1 MNFQPNPGAP
11 SEALAAL
18 SGDTRRLLPPEYVE
32 FMTRCDGGEGFLDD
46 EYAAL
51 WRIEELEP
59 FNADY
64 ESKSCLQNTIL
75 IGSDGGGEAYA
86 FRTIEGGIQFVRV
99 PFIGMSDDACEAMDV
114 SFAEFVR
121 AVGMPPPISSPTALT
136 GYDTYM
142 ITVEEL
148 IEEFAEFEDWQD
160 RYRYLLEMGD
170 ELPEFPEAEKT
181 DANLVQGCQ
190 SRVWMIADV
199 DDTPDRKLHLQ
210 ADSDSAIVRGL
221 IAILVALYD
230 DRPASEAKDVPIE
243 TAFQQIGLGQRLSP
257 QRSNGFYSM
266 VNRIRE
272 LAANG
277 R

>member
-1 MNFQPNPGAP
+1 
-11 SEALAAL
+11 
-18 SGDTRRLLPPEYVE
+18 
-32 FMTRCDGGEGFLDD
+32 
-46 EYAAL
+46 
-51 WRIEELEP
+51 
-59 FNADY
+59 
-64 ESKSCLQNTIL
+64 
-75 IGSDGGGEAYA
+75 
-86 FRTIEGGIQFVRV
+86 
-99 PFIGMSDDACEAMDV
+99 
-114 SFAEFVR
+114 
-121 AVGMPPPISSPTALT
+121 
-136 GYDTYM
+136 M

-170 ELPEFPEAEKT
+170 ELPEFPEEEKI

-190 SRVWMIADV
+190 SRVWMTADV

-243 TAFQQIGLGQRLSP
+243 TAFQRIGLGQRLSP